1 MPYRIQLTWLSTRPT
16 VKTVRIDPD
25 DRDAGKSCLKLAQ
38 PAAVEGMMFG
48 LRPNRQE

>member
-1 MPYRIQLTWLSTRPT
+1 MIAMP
-16 VKTVRIDPD
+16 
-25 DRDAGKSCLKLAQ
+25 GKSCLKLAQ